1 MDMPTNKPSLHEPLV
16 DGDLE
21 TMSRDELIAAVLR
34 WRKMAPMIKDVCHE
48 LSDYRQI
55 APNPTDLKNHIDTT
69 MQVYRNTIDRQ
80 AAQISEMQEFI
91 DELVEDPMQINKRLE
106 QHSGRVKK
114 PRLH

>member
-1 MDMPTNKPSLHEPLV
+1 MDMTTTKPSLPEPLV

-48 LSDYRQI
+48 LSDFRSI
-55 APNPTDLKNHIDTT
+55 APNPTDLKNHIDQT
-69 MQVYRNTIDRQ
+69 MQVYRNTIERQ
-80 AAQISEMQEFI
+80 AAQIQEMQDFI
-91 DELVEDPMQINKRLE
+91 EEISEDPLQVNKRLAE
-106 QHSGRVKK
+106 HSGRSKK